1 MAKNTKLRP
10 ICHDPAECFGKNGKW
25 CNILMATYPAGVPC
39 PFRKADISNLALD
52 GKEVVP
58 SAEVE
63 ADAEP
68 DQKPQRDFW
77 EAFRYC
83 SER

>member
-10 ICHDPAECFGKNGKW
+10 ICHDPAECFGKQWKW

-39 PFRKADISNLALD
+39 PFRKANIENKAID
-52 GKEVVP
+52 GKEVIP
-58 SAEVE
+58 SAEDE
-63 ADAEP
+63 AEP
-68 DQKPQRDFW
+68 KPEPPRDFW

>member
-25 CNILMATYPAGVPC
+25 CNVLMETYPFGVPC
-39 PFRKADISNLALD
+39 PFRKSDIKNKAID
-52 GKEVVP
+52 GKEVIP

-63 ADAEP
+63 DEP
-68 DQKPQRDFW
+68 EPEPEPPRDFW